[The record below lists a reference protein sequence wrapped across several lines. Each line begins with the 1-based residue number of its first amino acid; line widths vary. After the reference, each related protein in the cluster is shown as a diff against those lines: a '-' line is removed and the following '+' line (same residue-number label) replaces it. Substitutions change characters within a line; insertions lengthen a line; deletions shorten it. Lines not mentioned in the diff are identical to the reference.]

1 MVQNCEK
8 LYNKAFP
15 EKLSSVGLF
24 FALISSLR
32 RALNG
37 FLHIGHAACW
47 YRIFSAHSEQT
58 ARWRHGKIRVSRG
71 SSQQIEHSVSSS
83 SPSAL
88 IKNEYHTPP
97 REARS
102 FGNKLSVPF
111 VLFHIFLVR
120 KS

>member
-1 MVQNCEK
+1 MVQKCVK

-88 IKNEYHTPP
+88 KKIEYHTPP

-102 FGNKLSVPF
+102 FGNKLCQYL
-111 VLFHIFLVR
+111 LFYSIYFL
-120 KS
+120 